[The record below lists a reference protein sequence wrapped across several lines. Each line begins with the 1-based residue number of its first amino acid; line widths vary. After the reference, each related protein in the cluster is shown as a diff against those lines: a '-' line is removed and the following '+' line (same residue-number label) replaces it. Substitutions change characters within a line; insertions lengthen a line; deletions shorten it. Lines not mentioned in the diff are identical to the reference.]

1 MENTVKQRLVAY
13 LKYKRLGQNR
23 FEAIAGLSNGYIAN
37 LKSTPGAEKLLKIFV
52 AAPDLNRTWLLSGE
66 GNMLLDSDVTLIPP
80 TTMKEYTVTKAGMKF
95 YKRDDGQLLME
106 VPVVPIAALGSPE
119 DEYAELI
126 NEYTDEKAIFNTD
139 AVHHGHYFAFR
150 VSGDSMD
157 NGMRKS
163 FADGDTVLVREL
175 PRDEWAPQLHISKW
189 PFWVVCWDNN
199 VRVKQIISQDTEA
212 GTITLHSLNPSP
224 EFCDFTIPLSSVSR
238 LFNVIRHKPQ
248 ENDYD

>member
-66 GNMLLDSDVTLIPP
+66 GDMLLDSDVSLVQP
-80 TTMKEYTVTKAGMKF
+80 TTIKEYTVTKSGMKY

-106 VPVVPIAALGSPE
+106 VPVLPIAALGSPE
-119 DEYAELI
+119 DEFATLCENDDCDKI
-126 NEYTDEKAIFNTD
+126 PFEVDE
-139 AVHHGHYFAFR
+139 VHHGHYFAFK
-150 VSGDSMD
+150 VEGNSMD
-157 NGMRKS
+157 DGTYNGFRS
-163 FADGDTVLVREL
+163 GDTVLVREL

-189 PFWVVCWDNN
+189 PYWVIVWGNN
-199 VRVKQIISQDTEA
+199 VRLKEIVSQDTEV

-224 EFCDFTIPLSSVSR
+224 EYTDFTLSLSGISR
-238 LFNVIRHKPQ
+238 MFNVIQVQPKIRKI
-248 ENDYD
+248 